1 MLAAALAGCFLAQ
14 SSRCLLS
21 LKRSL
26 HLSVKRAR
34 FARFG
39 YLSRFGGVKLAAS
52 KLLAALPLTFRLRPE
67 PSQPGPGGS
76 ISSKHG
82 ILRHPRS
89 AERC

>member
-14 SSRCLLS
+14 SSRCLLF

-34 FARFG
+34 FA
-39 YLSRFGGVKLAAS
+39 RFGGVKLAAS